1 MNAKHALK
9 DMTWV
14 EFRERLAERPVMLL
28 PLGSQEE
35 QGPHAPMGDYMLT
48 QRISEMAA
56 EKSGAIAAP
65 IMPFGYADFFKT
77 VPGGIQLRAKTFSM
91 VLDDMASAFLEHGI
105 ERLII
110 FNGHSSNAPLIDQ
123 TVRLIKKR
131 TGVTIPA
138 LHIWRI
144 LPASLWKD
152 AHGDKANAAKGHG
165 GDPLTSVYKYL
176 YPELLRPDLIS
187 KSGAKRAFGMAT
199 DGVGG
204 STFQGAP
211 VAMPLDVTDVTDNGI
226 ISGDPTI
233 ATAEAGKL
241 IVDWLVDFTT
251 QFVAHW
257 RACDPRKIDHQP
269 DVPK

>member
-1 MNAKHALK
+1 MKHALK
-9 DMTWV
+9 DMTWI
-14 EFRERLAERPVMLL
+14 EFRERLADRPVMLL

-48 QRISEMAA
+48 ERIAHLAA

-77 VPGGIQLRAKTFSM
+77 VPGGIQLRASTFTAI
-91 VLDDMASAFLEHGI
+91 LDDMASAFLEHGI
-105 ERLII
+105 ERLVI

-131 TGVTIPA
+131 TGVSIPA

-152 AHGDKANAAKGHG
+152 ALGDTANAAKGHG
-165 GDPLTSVYKYL
+165 GDPLTSVYKHL

-187 KSGAKRAFGMAT
+187 KSPKKSAFGMAT
-199 DGVGG
+199 DGV
-204 STFQGAP
+204 QGATYKGAP
-211 VAMPLDVTDVTDNGI
+211 IAMPLDVTDVTDNGI
-226 ISGDPTI
+226 ISGDPTL
-233 ATAEAGKL
+233 ATAEAGRF
-241 IVDWLVDFTT
+241 ITEWLVNFTAD
-251 QFVAHW
+251 FVAHW
-257 RACDPRKIDHQP
+257 RSCDPRNINDAGGA
-269 DVPK
+269 

>member
-233 ATAEAGKL
+233 ATTEAGKL

>member
-1 MNAKHALK
+1 MKHALK

-14 EFRERLAERPVMLL
+14 EFRERLADRPVMLL

-35 QGPHAPMGDYMLT
+35 QGPHAPMGDFMLT
-48 QRISEMAA
+48 ERIAHLAA

-77 VPGGIQLRAKTFSM
+77 VAGGIQLRASTFTAI
-91 VLDDMASAFLEHGI
+91 LDDMASAFLEHGV

-131 TGVTIPA
+131 TGISIPA

-152 AHGDKANAAKGHG
+152 ALGDKATAAKGHG
-165 GDPLTSVYKYL
+165 GDPLTSVYMHL
-176 YPELLRPDLIS
+176 YPELLRPDLVS
-187 KSGAKRAFGMAT
+187 KSPKKTAFGMAT
-199 DGVGG
+199 DGV
-204 STFQGAP
+204 QGASFKGTHI
-211 VAMPLDVTDVTDNGI
+211 AMPFDVTDVTDNGI
-226 ISGDPTI
+226 ISGDPTL
-233 ATAEAGKL
+233 ASAEAGRL
-241 IVDWLVDFTT
+241 ITEWLVNFTT
-251 QFVAHW
+251 DFVAHW
-257 RACDPRKIDHQP
+257 RACDPRNINDP
-269 DVPK
+269 GAA